1 MGQGAWSQFGRL
13 QLRAPCSLLRARLRR
28 TARSVGEGLAAGEA
42 GGEVEGEE
50 AFADAGVADEERD
63 FADRDAAGPEP
74 VDVARADVGEAE
86 GAIAGACW
94 QVVDGFLSGRAARFF
109 VRWIEGA
116 GVWREEVG
124 GVDVVVDLER
134 SGEV

>member
-1 MGQGAWSQFGRL
+1 MRWR
-13 QLRAPCSLLRARLRR
+13 
-28 TARSVGEGLAAGEA
+28 VGERFGAGEA

-50 AFADAGVADEERD
+50 AFADAGVADEEGD

-74 VDVARADVGEAE
+74 IDVAGADVGEAE
-86 GAIAGACW
+86 GAEAGACW
-94 QVVDGFLSGRAARFF
+94 QVFDGFLRGRTARFF
-109 VRWIEGA
+109 VRGIEGA